1 MTSRKNSSG
10 KKSKTRKIPD
20 WKKNR
25 SFLVI
30 PNLSTLATVTYFTV
44 KEVIEMWKKKSIHIE
59 GFQRKGGIYKSK
71 SGLKQELIQ
80 TVLAQEPLIPKL
92 AQEKADGTISLLDG
106 QQTMLTLFDFRKNQ
120 MKISKSINT
129 QLTGKK
135 FSNLSS
141 TLQDMFDNYAIPF
154 MIVHGGNGVGRATY
168 IKANSGL
175 PISKPEIRRAW
186 YFDTPLHKYIQ
197 SVCKRLN
204 QDYLDLHI
212 LTENDILRCKD
223 EEFIAENLLLVSDGE
238 AKNGSELNGLYQTFK
253 NTPSQFR
260 EFKDTNPEKDLKRG
274 LRITKKIFP
283 EGLKNTKFDNL
294 TGFYGLLGAINGLE
308 ENTFNANKCK
318 RIKSKLIAF
327 ATEATKLGRL
337 GKATGQKA
345 EYYATIS
352 RSTKDKKQREKRI
365 KIVTELI
372 QQS

>member
-1 MTSRKNSSG
+1 M
-10 KKSKTRKIPD
+10 
-20 WKKNR
+20 
-25 SFLVI
+25 I

-223 EEFIAENLLLVSDGE
+223 EEFMAENLLLVSDGE

-318 RIKSKLIAF
+318 RIKNKLIAF